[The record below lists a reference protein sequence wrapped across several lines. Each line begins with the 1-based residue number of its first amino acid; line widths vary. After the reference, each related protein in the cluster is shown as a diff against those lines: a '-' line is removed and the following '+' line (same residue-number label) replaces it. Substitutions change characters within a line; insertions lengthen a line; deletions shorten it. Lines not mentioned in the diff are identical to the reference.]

1 MIVEGRVERVADG
14 VLSGWAWAPDEPGRR
29 VRVQVSVDGKI
40 AAAAVADRPR
50 TSLAAAGIGD
60 GAHGF
65 QVQLP
70 EVFTSPEPHSL
81 AVRAEGTVEL
91 PAVAAGITVTCSD
104 ENGPWAGAS
113 FTVDSTFR
121 GADAVAAGAG
131 AALASPAPPSRGR
144 LKELAGRSY
153 EFLNGRPWFSPAFW
167 IVLLGVVWVYVHFAG
182 LTGSVNGDEAYS
194 ILYYIAPGPGGF
206 LFGHYQP
213 NDQVLYEAL
222 AWVTSSVLGAAVP
235 IYRLA
240 NVIPA
245 SLAVVVLA
253 GWAWRRLG
261 RWTAAA
267 IALLFTLAPELL
279 SETIQAR
286 GYGLTMLAM
295 AAMVVC
301 AAEMTE
307 RGSRPALTLG
317 LGASMFIGV
326 ATDSVVAL
334 GALGVFVALLTQRRL
349 RRSAFKAA
357 VSAGVAFLIVFS
369 PLLGQMRNAFG
380 SDYLLNP
387 NRPHAHAAPARPA
400 VPIDY
405 TISGPAL
412 TLAPMAQMLDGGTVG
427 LECTGCVRGSDLWT
441 YGTFPLLLAI
451 GGAVVLLLRRRTGL
465 MLVLALPPL
474 IGFTL
479 LAAGRIYVADRFV
492 LFELVPLLTLMA
504 IGAISVSTWLR
515 DRWLSSAHS
524 ASRVLG
530 SGLFGVLALFGSYR
544 IIHLADS
551 WTEVPIQNYKAAS
564 QIAIDAGVRPI
575 ITDSR
580 RIYGFYYYLGA
591 HGIGLVDDPFLLK
604 RRLCAPG
611 PIVFIHEAGI
621 PDQSDLKCLAHDGA
635 ARFVLPQSTGTYFE
649 VWVRSGTAAI
659 NRSGPG

>member
-1 MIVEGRVERVADG
+1 MIVEGRVERILDG
-14 VLSGWAWAPDEPGRR
+14 VLSGWAWAPDEPERR
-29 VRVQVSVDGKI
+29 VRIQVRVDDDI
-40 AAAAVADRPR
+40 AASAVANQPR
-50 TSLAAAGIGD
+50 RSLAAAGIGD

-65 QVQLP
+65 QLQLP
-70 EVFTSPEPHSL
+70 EVFTSPGPHRL
-81 AVRAEGTVEL
+81 AVRAEGTFEL
-91 PAVAAGITVTCSD
+91 PAAAAGFTVSCSD
-104 ENGPWAGAS
+104 KNGPWAGAS
-113 FTVDSTFR
+113 FTVDP
-121 GADAVAAGAG
+121 AAP
-131 AALASPAPPSRGR
+131 SAPPAAPRGPRPPRLTPGGR
-144 LKELAGRSY
+144 LSELVRSSY
-153 EFLNGRPWFSPAFW
+153 AFLNGRPWFSPAFW
-167 IVLLGVVWVYVHFAG
+167 IVLLSIVWVYVHLVG
-182 LTGSVNGDEAYS
+182 VTGSVNGDEAYS
-194 ILYYIAPGPGGF
+194 ILYYITPGPSGF

-235 IYRLA
+235 VYRLA

-245 SLAVVVLA
+245 ALAVVVLA

-261 RWTAAA
+261 RWTAAV

-307 RGSRPALTLG
+307 RGPRPALTFG
-317 LGASMFIGV
+317 LGASMFVGV

-349 RRSAFKAA
+349 RGSALKAG
-357 VSAGVAFLIVFS
+357 VSAAVAFLIVFS

-387 NRPHAHAAPARPA
+387 NRPHAQAAPARPA

-412 TLAPMAQMLDGGTVG
+412 TLAPTAQMLDRGTVA
-427 LECTGCVRGSDLWT
+427 LECTGCVRGSDVWA
-441 YGTFPLLLAI
+441 YGTFQLLLVIA
-451 GGAVVLLLRRRTGL
+451 GAVVLLLRRRTGL

-504 IGAISVSTWLR
+504 IGAISVATWLR
-515 DRWLSSAHS
+515 DRWLSRANT
-524 ASRVLG
+524 ASRLLG
-530 SGLFGVLALFGSYR
+530 SGLFGILVLFGSYR
-544 IIHLADS
+544 IVHLADS
-551 WTEVPIQNYKAAS
+551 WTDVPIQNYKAAS
-564 QIAIDAGVRPI
+564 QIAIDAGVRPVV
-575 ITDSR
+575 TDSR

-591 HGIGLVDDPFLLK
+591 HGIELVTDPSLLR
-604 RRLCAPG
+604 RRLCGPG
-611 PIVFIHEAGI
+611 PIVFIHEALI
-621 PDQSDLKCLAHDGA
+621 PDQSELRCLAHDGA
-635 ARFVLPQSTGTYFE
+635 ARFVLPQSTGTHFE

-659 NRSGPG
+659 NQSGSG